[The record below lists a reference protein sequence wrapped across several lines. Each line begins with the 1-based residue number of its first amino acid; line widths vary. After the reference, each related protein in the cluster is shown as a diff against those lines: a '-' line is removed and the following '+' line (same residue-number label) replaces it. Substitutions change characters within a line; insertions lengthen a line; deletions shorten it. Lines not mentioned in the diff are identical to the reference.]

1 MSKYLILLST
11 LLTLQVFAQDA
22 DLEPTVCDA
31 EESCVKTTT
40 PAGNQ
45 SQFKLI
51 EIFDVD
57 GQSLGKKLSSSSA
70 INDVFYE
77 GITACYQG
85 IIADACD
92 MGELMAG
99 ATNLEF
105 TQGGH
110 AKIEDFKC
118 YALDRVVYFEYEL
131 HSDYDQNPTLTKVS
145 LEICQ

>member
-11 LLTLQVFAQDA
+11 LFSFNVFAQDA
-22 DLEPTVCDA
+22 DFEPVTC
-31 EESCVKTTT
+31 EQTESCIKTVT

-45 SQFKLI
+45 SHFKLI
-51 EIFDVD
+51 EMFDVD
-57 GQSLGKKLSSSSA
+57 GQSLGKKLSSASA

-77 GITACYQG
+77 GITGCYQG

-92 MGELMAG
+92 IGELMAG
-99 ATNLEF
+99 STNLDY

-110 AKIEDFKC
+110 ARVENFKC
-118 YALDRVVYFEYEL
+118 FALDHVVNFEYDL
-131 HSDYDQNPTLTKVS
+131 LSDYAENAELIKVT